1 MIRRWLRRRKRRATA
16 VPEVDVESLM
26 AELNEEAL
34 KRDFGI
40 RRSRE
45 IHGMPAPEIAS
56 TRRAFE
62 ELIRGSWTDT
72 HADD

>member
-26 AELNEEAL
+26 AELNEAL
-34 KRDFGI
+34 KRDFGT

>member
-26 AELNEEAL
+26 AELNEAL
-34 KRDFGI
+34 KRDFGA

-62 ELIRGSWTDT
+62 EIIRGSWTDT
-72 HADD
+72 PADD